1 MAVAVPLELVL
12 VAMVVLPG
20 ELQVDMVLAAM
31 ELLYQLLVVIVQDL
45 VMAVMEFLV
54 QVAMLVPVVEAGT
67 VAVEL
72 ILIALVMMIVAEVVV
87 QVLLGTHKLSNMYQ
101 AAILFLM
108 II

>member
-1 MAVAVPLELVL
+1 MELVP

-20 ELQVDMVLAAM
+20 KLQVDMVLAAV
-31 ELLYQLLVVIVQDL
+31 ELLYQQLVVTVQDL
-45 VMAVMEFLV
+45 VMVVMELLVQAVMLV
-54 QVAMLVPVVEAGT
+54 LVEVAGT
-67 VAVEL
+67 EAVEL
-72 ILIALVMMIVAEVVV
+72 ILMALVTMIAVEAVV